1 MWGEMS
7 YNWYVSEDTEPEVW
21 DDEYEPTER
30 DWALWIYGNSENEL
44 EVIFE
49 PTDANLFA
57 FSGHVMF
64 L

>member
-30 DWALWIYGNSENEL
+30 DWTLWIYGSSENEL
-44 EVIFE
+44 EVI
-49 PTDANLFA
+49 L
-57 FSGHVMF
+57 
-64 L
+64 